1 MLYYLSPS
9 FLHATSFWREGWM
22 AVIMKMKTS
31 IHFCKEA
38 NFMSFCM
45 KSNFMSF
52 CALCL
57 HYHLLWN
64 NTMLLHCGKSVEPY
78 KAAISPAPLACW
90 LCDRQIVPFCWNKNI
105 FEDRLKPNPKIWWYL
120 PWKWDGL
127 WKQSSLWAPAQ
138 FKRRSVSL
146 GDHGCCCFSVGWEWC
161 GSPQLGV
168 TIPCCV
174 AVWKRSKMHLISQR
188 EQFRP
193 WLVELILVLTGTK
206 SLEPA
211 PGNVST
217 NWCLDTEKSFSSV
230 D

>member
-1 MLYYLSPS
+1 MLCAYIIICYGIILCFCTVVSQLSHTKLQLAQPLWLADS
-9 FLHATSFWREGWM
+9 VTDKLCHFAEINFWGPTQTQPKDL
-22 AVIMKMKTS
+22 VIFAMEMRWT
-31 IHFCKEA
+31 
-38 NFMSFCM
+38 
-45 KSNFMSF
+45 
-52 CALCL
+52 L
-57 HYHLLWN
+57 
-64 NTMLLHCGKSVEPY
+64 
-78 KAAISPAPLACW
+78 
-90 LCDRQIVPFCWNKNI
+90 NK
-105 FEDRLKPNPKIWWYL
+105 
-120 PWKWDGL
+120 
-127 WKQSSLWAPAQ
+127 SSLWAPAQ

-174 AVWKRSKMHLISQR
+174 AVWKRSKTHLISQR